1 METPNH
7 TPGVTSDRLLS
18 KASLRRLLDDL
29 DPTAVAGP
37 KTLYTTP
44 ETSDLSPFSSEEW
57 LTHLIEV
64 APQIGSSETGAAV
77 FWSHER
83 KLIVL
88 PPFPIERDQYVQGWD
103 TSQLRALLNK
113 EYLLGVVLLR
123 LGRFLVGVF
132 QGDAL
137 LSSKTDTRFVK
148 GRHSA
153 GGTSQMRFQ
162 RVREK
167 QIHEIFKKA
176 CSVVRDKFDPY
187 EDRLEH
193 IFLGGE
199 RLTLNDFRKQCD
211 YLQKLAPRI
220 RKRVLNVRKPKH
232 EALEKIPDL
241 IWQSRVIT
249 LGS

>member
-1 METPNH
+1 M
-7 TPGVTSDRLLS
+7 S
-18 KASLRRLLDDL
+18 KAGLHRLLDEL
-29 DPTAVAGP
+29 DATVVTSPR
-37 KTLYTTP
+37 TLYTTP
-44 ETSDLSPFSSEEW
+44 ETRDLSQFSSEEW
-57 LTHLIEV
+57 VAHLSEV
-64 APQIGSSETGAAV
+64 APQIESSESGAAV

-103 TSQLRALLNK
+103 TSQLRALLTR

-167 QIHEIFKKA
+167 QIHEFFKKA
-176 CSVVRDKFDPY
+176 CSVVRDQFDPY
-187 EDRLEH
+187 QDRLDH
-193 IFLGGE
+193 VFLGGE
-199 RLTLNDFRKQCD
+199 KLTLNDFRKQCD
-211 YLQKLAPRI
+211 YIQKLAPRI

-232 EALEKIPDL
+232 DALDKIVDL
-241 IWQSRVIT
+241 VWQSRIIT
-249 LGS
+249 LGM